1 MIFKPEGF
9 RHLDATFE
17 GEIRSNDRMT
27 LILVCADGSAT
38 YSRYREGKD
47 DIVRAFKPDDDL
59 LLMVWTGQWK
69 TDIFQLSS
77 HDLTAFYRT

>member
-9 RHLDATFE
+9 RRLDATFE
-17 GEIRSNDRMT
+17 EEIRSNDRMT

-47 DIVRAFKPDDDL
+47 AIVRDFKPEADL
-59 LLMVWTGQWK
+59 LLMAWTGQWK
-69 TDIFQLSS
+69 TDIFQLSGE
-77 HDLTAFYRT
+77 DVATFYRR